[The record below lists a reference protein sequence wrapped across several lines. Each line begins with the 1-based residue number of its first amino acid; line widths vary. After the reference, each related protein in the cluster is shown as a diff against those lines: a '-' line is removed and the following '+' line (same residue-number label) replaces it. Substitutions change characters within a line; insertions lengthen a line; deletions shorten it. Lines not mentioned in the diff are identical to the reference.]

1 MVMPA
6 VVSDPLPHKQALRA
20 TSDAD
25 LLTAALL
32 TGHDELMLAEFKYG
46 GVPKE
51 TFEFIT
57 GSQAVP
63 RKAFYHL
70 KKDIFPAVYWNAFLK
85 GTWYGPSG
93 LFRPNTSAS
102 S

>member
-1 MVMPA
+1 
-6 VVSDPLPHKQALRA
+6 
-20 TSDAD
+20 
-25 LLTAALL
+25 
-32 TGHDELMLAEFKYG
+32 MLAEFKYG
-46 GVPKE
+46 GIPKE
-51 TFEFIT
+51 TFESLA
-57 GSQAVP
+57 GSQDVP

-93 LFRPNTSAS
+93 LFRPDTSAS